1 MNWHHLWFG
10 YFWPSLQGN
19 GPEALVQT
27 VVYGAIAYA
36 IVPPFRKWVN
46 GHFKR
51 VQETHDSIHAKLDA
65 HHAEHI
71 KLAKEHHA
79 EHMDLAIFHHAKQ
92 VGELADRL
100 PKKAV
105 GAKKVTPVRPRKGKD

>member
-1 MNWHHLWFG
+1 MHWLYTLWYG
-10 YFWPSLQGN
+10 YAWPSLKGN
-19 GPEALVQT
+19 GPEAGIQT
-27 VVYGAIAYA
+27 LLYGAIAYA

-51 VQETHDSIHAKLDA
+51 VQETHDSIHAKLEA
-65 HHAEHI
+65 
-71 KLAKEHHA
+71 HHA